1 MGFPTGNSTTNYEQ
15 YQRLGNW
22 SWSEDYVHLLCR
34 NNYQE
39 IEETFSPCMEIV
51 PGTRETRTTSSQ
63 SPQELQMW
71 GGTKDFLQSGGR
83 LARQRERVP
92 VSLKSTVT
100 GTAPWT
106 VFIELRSL
114 SETSQM
120 TTKKKKR
127 RSDFYFLCIWVP
139 GCVQEHIWWPL
150 LYVLWSR
157 FRGREL

>member
-100 GTAPWT
+100 ITST
-106 VFIELRSL
+106 KNRHHTLNCIYRTQKSLRNVPDDD
-114 SETSQM
+114 
-120 TTKKKKR
+120 KKKKKKKW
-127 RSDFYFLCIWVP
+127 FLFPLYLSPRVCP
-139 GCVQEHIWWPL
+139 GTYLVTPA
-150 LYVLWSR
+150 VR
-157 FRGREL
+157 TVK